1 MLELK
6 EISQV
11 LSGVS
16 IKEASD
22 GSARVMRLADLS
34 DLKAGRTPK
43 LATGEAPVVARA
55 LSIDEGDLIVGARGA
70 ATDVYVADEAI
81 VGAFISLDL
90 YLVRPNPQLV
100 NPHYL
105 AAFLELPLTQALF
118 TGGKQ
123 GTGLS
128 RLAKATLEG
137 TEIPL
142 PPMHKQRL
150 IAELSQAFKSEAAL
164 LARLA
169 DLNSTLGREAVARV
183 FRDGHAQTE
192 NSRSIP

>member
-1 MLELK
+1 MLELR

-16 IKEASD
+16 IKEEID
-22 GSARVMRLADLS
+22 GRARVMRLADLS
-34 DLKAGRTPK
+34 DLKAGRTPT
-43 LATGEAPVVARA
+43 LATGDAPAVARA
-55 LSIDEGDLIVGARGA
+55 LTIDDGDLIVGARGA
-70 ATDVYVADEAI
+70 ATDVYVANEAI

-105 AAFLELPLTQALF
+105 AAFLELPSTQALF

-128 RLAKATLEG
+128 RLAKVTLEG

-142 PPMHKQRL
+142 PPMRKQRL
-150 IAELSQAFKSEAAL
+150 IAELSQTFRSEAAL
-164 LARLA
+164 LTRLA
-169 DLNSTLGREAVARV
+169 DLNSTLGREAVARA
-183 FRDGHAQTE
+183 FRVGHVQPETT
-192 NSRSIP
+192 RSNQ

>member
-1 MLELK
+1 MLELR

-16 IKEASD
+16 IKETSD

-34 DLKAGRTPK
+34 DLKVGRTPT
-43 LATGEAPVVARA
+43 LATGDAPAVARA
-55 LSIDEGDLIVGARGA
+55 LTIDDGDLIVGARGA
-70 ATDVYVADEAI
+70 ATDVYVANEAI

-105 AAFLELPLTQALF
+105 AAFLELPSTQALF

-128 RLAKATLEG
+128 RLAKVTLEG

-150 IAELSQAFKSEAAL
+150 IAELSQTFRSEAAL
-164 LARLA
+164 LTRLA
-169 DLNSTLGREAVARV
+169 DLNSTLGREAVARA
-183 FRDGHAQTE
+183 FRVGHVQPEIT
-192 NSRSIP
+192 RSNQ

>member
-1 MLELK
+1 MLELR
-6 EISQV
+6 ELSQV

-22 GSARVMRLADLS
+22 GAARVMRLADLS
-34 DLKAGRTPK
+34 DLKAGRTPT
-43 LATGEAPVVARA
+43 LATGEAPSVARA
-55 LSIDEGDLIVGARGA
+55 LTIGDGDLIIGARGA
-70 ATDVYVADEAI
+70 ATDVHVASDTI

-105 AAFLELPLTQALF
+105 AAFLELPSTQALF

-128 RLAKATLEG
+128 RLAKVTLEG
-137 TEIPL
+137 IEIPL

-150 IAELSQAFKSEAAL
+150 IAELAQTFKREAVL
-164 LARLA
+164 LTRLA
-169 DLNSTLGREAVARV
+169 DLNATIGREAVARA
-183 FRDGHAQTE
+183 FRVGHVQPE
-192 NSRSIP
+192 FSRSTR

>member
-1 MLELK
+1 MLKLQ

-11 LSGVS
+11 LSGVA
-16 IKEASD
+16 IKETSD
-22 GSARVMRLADLS
+22 GSARVIRLADLS
-34 DLKAGRTPK
+34 DLKAGRRPK
-43 LATGEAPVVARA
+43 LATGEAPAVARA
-55 LSIDEGDLIVGARGA
+55 LSIDDGDLIVGARGA

-105 AAFLELPLTQALF
+105 AAFLELPSTQALL

-128 RLAKATLEG
+128 RLAKVTLEE

-142 PPMHKQRL
+142 PPMHRQRL
-150 IAELSQAFKSEAAL
+150 IAELSQTFKSEAAL
-164 LARLA
+164 LTRLA
-169 DLNSTLGREAVARV
+169 DLNSTLGREAVARA
-183 FRDGHAQTE
+183 FRVGHDQPE
-192 NSRSIP
+192 ISRSTP